1 MKSTR
6 ILLADDH
13 TLFRSGLRMLLKDV
27 PGIDVVGEATT
38 AAEAERL
45 VVALKPDVLL
55 LDISLPDA
63 SGIKLLGKLLQLVPE
78 TRTIV
83 VTMHNDAAMVRAA
96 LASGAAGYV
105 VKTAA
110 DTELITAIRSVADGR
125 TVVHLDLGRE
135 ELGALVES
143 GVGRKVDAQGPLA
156 LLSKREREVFK
167 QLASGYTNQQIA
179 DDLDLSVKTVE
190 TYRAR
195 IGDKLGLRS
204 RADLIRFA
212 IDAGILGSRPA

>member
-96 LASGAAGYV
+96 LASGAA
-105 VKTAA
+105 
-110 DTELITAIRSVADGR
+110 DTW
-125 TVVHLDLGRE
+125 
-135 ELGALVES
+135 
-143 GVGRKVDAQGPLA
+143 
-156 LLSKREREVFK
+156 
-167 QLASGYTNQQIA
+167 
-179 DDLDLSVKTVE
+179 
-190 TYRAR
+190 
-195 IGDKLGLRS
+195 
-204 RADLIRFA
+204 
-212 IDAGILGSRPA
+212 